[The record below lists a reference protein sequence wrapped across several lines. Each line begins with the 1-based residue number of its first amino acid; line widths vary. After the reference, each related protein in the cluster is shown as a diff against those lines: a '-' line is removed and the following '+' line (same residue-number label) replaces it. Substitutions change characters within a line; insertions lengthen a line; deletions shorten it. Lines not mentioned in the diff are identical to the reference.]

1 MYGWQTWN
9 GRQIGIKV
17 CLYSIMVLIM
27 PILFFGGF
35 EEFVRKTLVV
45 PDNANVGENPPFY
58 FIRRDFVHGIS
69 AGVAVFVM
77 LVLAASTWRVNRQDS
92 VIVVFMAWIWCA
104 PSIVEACIICFRCKN
119 LLDAQRA
126 TSGWAT
132 LDEYLNDPYR
142 RLAFWATL
150 LSGMAWMRFVNRK
163 VRSGE
168 RLSCAVSS
176 PVTVA

>member
-9 GRQIGIKV
+9 WRQIGIKV
-17 CLYSIMVLIM
+17 CLYSITVLMM
-27 PILFFGGF
+27 PLLLFCGF
-35 EEFVRKTLVV
+35 EEFVRETLDV
-45 PDNANVGENPPFY
+45 PGNAHVGENPPFY

-69 AGVAVFVM
+69 AGAALF
-77 LVLAASTWRVNRQDS
+77 LVLLLAASTWRVIRDDS
-92 VIVVFMAWIWCA
+92 AIVVLIAWIGSA
-104 PSIVEACIICFRCKN
+104 PSIVDACIIFFRCNN

-142 RLAFWATL
+142 RLAFWATI
-150 LSGMAWMRFVNRK
+150 LSGMAWMGFMNRK

-168 RLSCAVSS
+168 KLSCVVSS
-176 PVTVA
+176 PATLS